1 MKEFLASAVTKITGV
16 KLNRLQ
22 PWMERGF
29 ITPSIEVAA
38 GHGTRNRFNRA
49 DLYKIAT
56 LKKLVE
62 GDFHR
67 KVAAN
72 IVSAAFMGM
81 RTRQDQKRA
90 ENKEKGV
97 KSVIWFVVISRQ
109 EGGKRTVADSFL
121 HSPYDLYFV
130 KDETT
135 KQIIQ
140 KDPMTS
146 LSDKIVAGFE
156 KGGDDVFVLNLSK
169 IIDEVDSKIQELYN

>member
-22 PWMERGF
+22 PWMERKF
-29 ITPSIEVAA
+29 ITPSIEVAS

-81 RTRQDQKRA
+81 KTNQDQKRA
-90 ENKEKGV
+90 ESGEGGI
-97 KSVIWFVVISRQ
+97 KSVFWFVIISQQ
-109 EGGKRTVADSFL
+109 EGRTRTITDSFL
-121 HSPYDLYFV
+121 HSPLDVCFG
-130 KDETT
+130 KNDKGE
-135 KQIIQ
+135 IIEQ
-140 KDPMTS
+140 DPMVQ
-146 LSDKIVAGFE
+146 LNEKIIDGFE
-156 KGGDDVFVLNLSK
+156 KGGDDVFILNLSK
-169 IIDEVDSKIQELYN
+169 IIDEVDSKIKEFYK